1 MSGSCRLLFKAHYG
15 NLASNVGAAI
25 LCFGNP
31 ASTVGSSILCY
42 RNPLLCCEHHH
53 VFDAVMVNLHMLSL
67 LDKISPVHK
76 FCTLKGTV
84 GIGVGLSAYSL
95 PSSGPFHCGPQSSVY
110 KQLCSHTHMLRVL
123 APLTLTD
130 DIELLGLVPAAVASR
145 AGNGSWCKQQL
156 LPRLALRNRG
166 KWKIPQR

>member
-1 MSGSCRLLFKAHYG
+1 MFWKPGLHSG
-15 NLASNVGAAI
+15 
-25 LCFGNP
+25 CFHLVLQKP
-31 ASTVGSSILCY
+31 
-42 RNPLLCCEHHH
+42 RLCCECHH

-67 LDKISPVHK
+67 LDRISPVHK